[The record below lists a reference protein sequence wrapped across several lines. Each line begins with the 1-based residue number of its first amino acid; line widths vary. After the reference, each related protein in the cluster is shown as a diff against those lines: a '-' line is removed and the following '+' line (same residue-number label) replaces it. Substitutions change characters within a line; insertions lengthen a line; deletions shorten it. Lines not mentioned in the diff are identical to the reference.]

1 MASRG
6 VLLALEGVD
15 GCGKSTQAELL
26 AAALRERGLEV
37 VLTCEPTDSPL
48 GQQIREYFQGPDRY
62 LSPKEELNLFMADRR
77 EHVAEVIDPALAEGK
92 IVITDRYYYSSVAYQ
107 GALGLDPDRI
117 LAQNE
122 VLSVRPDLAVILT
135 LPVAQALARLSGT
148 PERARQVSEDPAYLE
163 QVATI
168 YAGLQGPH
176 LRHLDASGSAPGG
189 SRRPAEPDPGIPGD
203 RRARGKRRLRPG
215 GAGGYKIA
223 AASSL
228 RTAAAEETRGVPL
241 SRLFG
246 RRIFLT
252 SQSPGVNNTL
262 FGPLT
267 QLVEYLPFKQRVV
280 GSNPTRPIK
289 YVPIV

>member
-1 MASRG
+1 MAKRG
-6 VLLALEGVD
+6 ILLALEGVD

-37 VLTCEPTDSPL
+37 VLTCEPTTSPL

-122 VLSVRPDLAVILT
+122 VLAVRPDLAVILT
-135 LPVAQALARLSGT
+135 LPVAQALERLSAT
-148 PERARQVSEDPAYLE
+148 PQRARQVSEDPAYLE

-176 LRHLDASGSAPGG
+176 LRHLDASAPAPAVHAALLSLTLEFLETAGS
-189 SRRPAEPDPGIPGD
+189 
-203 RRARGKRRLRPG
+203 
-215 GAGGYKIA
+215 
-223 AASSL
+223 
-228 RTAAAEETRGVPL
+228 V
-241 SRLFG
+241 
-246 RRIFLT
+246 
-252 SQSPGVNNTL
+252 
-262 FGPLT
+262 
-267 QLVEYLPFKQRVV
+267 
-280 GSNPTRPIK
+280 
-289 YVPIV
+289 

>member
-48 GQQIREYFQGPDRY
+48 GQQIREYFQGADRY

-77 EHVAEVIDPALAEGK
+77 EHVAEVIEPALAEGK

-122 VLSVRPDLAVILT
+122 VLSVPPDLAVILT
-135 LPVAQALARLSGT
+135 LPVSQALARLSA
-148 PERARQVSEDPAYLE
+148 PPQRARQVSDDPAYLE
-163 QVATI
+163 RVATI

-176 LRHLDASGSAPGG
+176 LRHLDASGPPQAVH
-189 SRRPAEPDPGIPGD
+189 
-203 RRARGKRRLRPG
+203 
-215 GAGGYKIA
+215 A
-223 AASSL
+223 ALLSL
-228 RTAAAEETRGVPL
+228 TLEFIETA
-241 SRLFG
+241 G
-246 RRIFLT
+246 RR
-252 SQSPGVNNTL
+252 
-262 FGPLT
+262 
-267 QLVEYLPFKQRVV
+267 
-280 GSNPTRPIK
+280 
-289 YVPIV
+289 

>member
-1 MASRG
+1 MAKRG
-6 VLLALEGVD
+6 VLLALEGID

-77 EHVAEVIDPALAEGK
+77 EHVAEVIEPALAEGK

-122 VLSVRPDLAVILT
+122 VMAVRPDLAVILT
-135 LPVAQALARLSGT
+135 LPVAQALARLSAT
-148 PERARQVSEDPAYLE
+148 PQRARQVSEDPAYLE

-176 LRHLDASGSAPGG
+176 LRHLDASGPP
-189 SRRPAEPDPGIPGD
+189 PAVHAALLSLILEFLETAG
-203 RRARGKRRLRPG
+203 RG
-215 GAGGYKIA
+215 
-223 AASSL
+223 
-228 RTAAAEETRGVPL
+228 
-241 SRLFG
+241 
-246 RRIFLT
+246 
-252 SQSPGVNNTL
+252 
-262 FGPLT
+262 
-267 QLVEYLPFKQRVV
+267 
-280 GSNPTRPIK
+280 
-289 YVPIV
+289 